1 MVRRARAALDSAAH
15 SRVIACSSIYKTPA
29 LNDRMANRSALRN
42 ALGDALKH
50 FSRAKLCQDLMEA
63 GVPAG
68 PVNTVAEA
76 MQQAHASA
84 RDMLIERPDYRGIGL
99 PIKLSGTPGQ
109 VGCRPPR
116 LGEHNDEIIK
126 NRPS

>member
-1 MVRRARAALDSAAH
+1 
-15 SRVIACSSIYKTPA
+15 
-29 LNDRMANRSALRN
+29 MANRSALRN

-50 FSRAKLCQDLMEA
+50 FSRAKLCHDLMEA

-84 RDMLIERPDYRGIGL
+84 REMLIERPDYRGIGL

-126 NRPS
+126 KLSI